1 MVADWPVQ
9 GLPRGERKR
18 FAIGVELVTEPS
30 IIFLDEPTS
39 GLDSREAA
47 TVMRVIKKQALQGRT
62 VVATIHVSVFVCYC
76 CSSAGR
82 YSVPSLYFSLKRWSA
97 SYTMG
102 CLRFGPMVHCVVHAL
117 KGLACRASPSR
128 AR

>member
-1 MVADWPVQ
+1 VVADWPVQ

-62 VVATIHVSVFVCYC
+62 VVATIHVSVR
-76 CSSAGR
+76 CSSVIVVQVLAGTLFR
-82 YSVPSLYFSLKRWSA
+82 VF
-97 SYTMG
+97 TT
-102 CLRFGPMVHCVVHAL
+102 
-117 KGLACRASPSR
+117 SR
-128 AR
+128 